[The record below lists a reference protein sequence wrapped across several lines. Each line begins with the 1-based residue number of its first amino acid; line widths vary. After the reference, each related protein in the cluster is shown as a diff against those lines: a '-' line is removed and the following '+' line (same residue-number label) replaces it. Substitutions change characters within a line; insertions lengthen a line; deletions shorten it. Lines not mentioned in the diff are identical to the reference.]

1 MTGRSKSFGRSQ
13 VATRY
18 SVDERGL
25 VSFFRDDSSCTMEGN
40 AADLPCGFARGP
52 FLEQVMATQNQV
64 PVDEN
69 ARKAALNRRLEGFGW
84 AALLIVIGTIWLLP
98 ESQVPHGSWLIAAGI
113 ILLGLNAVRCMNGIR
128 MSGFS
133 LIAGFIALTMGL
145 GAFFGVKLP
154 FFAIALIVVGAGI
167 LLKMLLEKDS

>member
-1 MTGRSKSFGRSQ
+1 
-13 VATRY
+13 
-18 SVDERGL
+18 
-25 VSFFRDDSSCTMEGN
+25 
-40 AADLPCGFARGP
+40 
-52 FLEQVMATQNQV
+52 MATQNQV

-167 LLKMLLEKDS
+167 LLKMLLEKDSMPVSPAGRGWSCCGRMMQDMRSHDKAGQAVGR